1 MNNTQLNNPRKGLWY
16 WVLICFFGSIA
27 NVEYILIFKF
37 QTTSLEVLI
46 IDGLIYGIAATFVA
60 MLLSSPFILMIYLL
74 ARRNLKLNL
83 VVYGNLVFS
92 MLLIFFFVWYN
103 ENYWFIALQY
113 VLIYYSFGFSYA
125 YMYLKKEKAD
135 GKNKRPSEEILD

>member
-27 NVEYILIFKF
+27 NVEYILLFKF
-37 QTTSLEVLI
+37 QTLSVEVLLL
-46 IDGLIYGIAATFVA
+46 DGLIYGIAATFVA

-74 ARRNLKLNL
+74 AGRNLKLNL

-92 MLLIFFFVWYN
+92 MLLIFLFVWYN

-113 VLIYYSFGFSYA
+113 VLIYYLFAFPIA
-125 YMYLKKEKAD
+125 FKYLKKEKAE
-135 GKNKRPSEEILD
+135 GTNKRPSEEILD